1 MPNVKGNNRSVLTIS
16 CIWFLSILLLPTV
29 GLGQTT
35 SGTFVGTVT
44 DTTGAVIPDAGVNL
58 VDSATGVSRDATT
71 DATGRYEFLN
81 VAPGIYDFAIT
92 FTGFQTLRNPGVILQ
107 VNQDAIM
114 DFVLEPGAVTEE
126 VTVRGQVAL
135 INTTN
140 ATVGTVVEQ
149 ERVTQLP
156 LNGRQF
162 SQLILL
168 TPGAVPRGSGQQTP
182 FEISSDFGGIS
193 PAVNG
198 ARGDHNNFTI
208 DGVANNELF
217 FNFFAISPPP
227 DAIQEFKVQS
237 NMSSGA
243 FGRGPGANVSIV
255 TRRGGNE
262 FHGSVWEFIRNDV
275 LDAADFFDNL
285 VADTNEAAGLRRKPT
300 FRQNQFGFTAGGPI
314 RREKAWIFGYYEG
327 FRKVLG
333 KTQFGTVPSA
343 AQLGGD
349 LSGLPQIFDPFSTT
363 QVGTDPDGNAI
374 FSRTPFP
381 NNQIPS
387 NLLNSA
393 SVQLAQLFYAAPNI
407 VAAPGEVN
415 FTTNAPFRTVTDQ
428 FGVRADG
435 VFRTNTSWFGRFSF
449 SDGENADPG
458 INPGLPLNLTNIA
471 RQAVVSV
478 THTFNPT
485 SVLELHAQYLRTDI
499 GLFNPCADPDLLV
512 SLGLAQD
519 FPAQVG
525 LESCQPGISM
535 TGFDGIAGGT
545 QFPIGPTNS
554 WEYRGV
560 YTKIMGDHTVT
571 VGGSLNREW
580 SFVNAGFASG
590 SFDRFPTSDPQNPAT
605 TGAGLATYL
614 LGIPTGGARLEG
626 DAGQQLFGNYYGT
639 FINDEWKVTP
649 KLTLTLG
656 LRYDYHSPL
665 QEERGHISS
674 LDWNNSTPDKT
685 IWLVVSDNPL
695 TTDPSLGNPANV
707 RSSLFA
713 PDRNNFAPRIS
724 FAYRLSPTS
733 VIRAGYG
740 IFYEYNQSNI
750 QTQDA
755 VMGQWPF
762 SFNFFA
768 PVGLNS
774 PSVANPTPTNIF
786 GVNSFPARSFD
797 NVPPV
802 APGFAGCE
810 FCKTP
815 YVQTWNIGIDKSFG
829 NDWSLTVAYLG
840 SKGTKLGGNAQLNS
854 ASTPGPGP
862 IAPRSRLPQFA
873 PMLMVAHWYNSN
885 YHSGQ
890 LKVQKRFSQGLNFL
904 LSYTYS
910 KAISDGPSSTQQGG
924 WSQNAFDRHADRGLA
939 LFDLTHN
946 LVFSYVYELP
956 IGPGKRFLGAGGWAS
971 KHLLGGWQV
980 TGILSLNNGF
990 PFAVTLGED
999 NANVGHTSQR
1009 PSVRGPLV
1017 PSGFKQTRERWFDTD
1032 VLFKVPFTY
1041 GNLGKN
1047 PIRQDGYQNFDF
1059 GLVKQINIT
1068 EVKILEFRTEFF
1080 NITNRP
1086 NFAPPN
1092 GNFVGGGFGQV
1103 FAMNGRPRI
1112 IQFGLKFIF

>member
-1 MPNVKGNNRSVLTIS
+1 MRCRS
-16 CIWFLSILLLPTV
+16 SILGIPCILFVATLLFTTV
-29 GLGQTT
+29 GLSQTT
-35 SGTFVGTVT
+35 SGTFRGTVN
-44 DTTGAVIPDAGVNL
+44 DTTGAVIPDAVVQL
-58 VDSATGVSRDATT
+58 ADTATGVSRDATT
-71 DATGRYEFLN
+71 DSTGRYEFLN
-81 VAPGIYDFAIT
+81 VAPGIYDFAVT
-92 FTGFQTLRNPGVILQ
+92 FTGFQTLRNPGVILR
-107 VNQDAIM
+107 VNQDAIL

-126 VTVRGQVAL
+126 VTITSQAPL

-140 ATVGTVVEQ
+140 ATVGTVVE
-149 ERVTQLP
+149 ESRMTQLP

-168 TPGAVPRGSGQQTP
+168 TPGAVPRGSGQQGV

-193 PAVNG
+193 PATNG
-198 ARGDHNNFTI
+198 QRGDHNNFTI

-237 NMSSGA
+237 YMSSGA
-243 FGRGPGANVSIV
+243 FGRGPGANVNIA
-255 TRRGGNE
+255 TRRGGNQ
-262 FHGSVWEFIRNDV
+262 FHGSAWEFLRNDV

-285 VADTNEAAGLRRKPT
+285 VADLNEQNGLPRKPV

-333 KTQFGTVPSA
+333 KTQFGTVPTA

-349 LSGLPQIFDPFSTT
+349 LSGLPQIFNPFTTT
-363 QVGTDPDGNAI
+363 QVGTDPQGNPI

-387 NLLNSA
+387 NLLNPT
-393 SVQLAQLFYAAPNI
+393 SVELARLFYGAPNI
-407 VAAPGEVN
+407 PAAPGEVN
-415 FTTNAPFRTVTDQ
+415 FQTAEPFRTVSDQ

-435 VFRTNTSWFGRFSF
+435 VFRQNTVYFSRFSF
-449 SDGENADPG
+449 SDAENADPG

-471 RQAVVSV
+471 RQAVVGV

-485 SVLELHAQYLRTDI
+485 TVLDLHAQYLRTDI
-499 GLFNPCADPDLLV
+499 RLFNPCADPSLLV
-512 SLGLAQD
+512 STGLAQD

-525 LESCQPGISM
+525 LDSCQPGISM
-535 TGFDGIAGGT
+535 QGFDGIAGGT

-554 WEYRGV
+554 WEYRGT
-560 YTKIMGDHTVT
+560 YTKIKGNHTVT
-571 VGGSLNREW
+571 VGGSVTREW
-580 SFVNAGFASG
+580 SYVNAGFASG

-614 LGIPTGGARLEG
+614 LGLPTGGARLEG

-639 FINDEWKVTP
+639 FANDEWKVTP
-649 KLTLTLG
+649 NLTLTLG
-656 LRYDYHSPL
+656 FRYDYHSPL

-674 LDWNNSTPDKT
+674 LDWENTTPDNT
-685 IWLVVSDNPL
+685 IWLVVIDNPL
-695 TTDPSLGNPANV
+695 TTNPAFGNPANV
-707 RSSLFA
+707 RSSLFE
-713 PDRNNFAPRIS
+713 PDRNNISPRIS
-724 FAYRLSPTS
+724 FAYRLSPTTS
-733 VIRAGYG
+733 LRAGYG

-750 QTQDA
+750 QSQDDI
-755 VMGQWPF
+755 MGQWPF
-762 SFNFFA
+762 SYNFFA
-768 PVGLNS
+768 SVGLNA
-774 PSVANPTPTNIF
+774 PTAADPTPTNIF
-786 GVNSFPARSFD
+786 GVNSFPPRTFD
-797 NVPPV
+797 NVPP
-802 APGFAGCE
+802 ASPGFAGCR

-815 YVQTWNIGIDKSFG
+815 YVQAWNIGIEKAFG
-829 NDWSLTVAYLG
+829 NDWSVSVSYLG
-840 SKGTKLGGNAQLNS
+840 SKGTKLGGTPRINT

-862 IAPRSRLPQFA
+862 IAPRRRLPQFDTIIQTST
-873 PMLMVAHWYNSN
+873 WFNSN
-885 YHSGQ
+885 YHAGQ
-890 LKVQKRFSQGLNFL
+890 LKVERRFSQGLNLL

-910 KAISDGPSSTQQGG
+910 KSLSDGPSATHQGG
-924 WSQNAFDRHADRGLA
+924 WQQNEFDRAANRGFS

-956 IGPGKRFLGAGGWAS
+956 IGPGKPFLSTGGWAS
-971 KHLLGGWQV
+971 KHLLGGWQM

-990 PFAVTLGED
+990 PFPITLGED
-999 NANVGHTSQR
+999 NANVGHTDQR
-1009 PSVRGPLV
+1009 PSVSGPLV
-1017 PSGFKQTRERWFDTD
+1017 PSGFTQTHEEWFDTSA
-1032 VLFKVPFTY
+1032 LYKVPFTY

-1047 PIRQDGYQNFDF
+1047 PIREDGYQNFDL
-1059 GLVKQINIT
+1059 GIVKRTSIT
-1068 EVKILEFRTEFF
+1068 ESKILEFRSEFF

-1086 NFAPPN
+1086 NFAAPN
-1092 GNFVGGGFGQV
+1092 GNLVGGGFGQV